1 MCLIYRNLFAVSLLV
16 AWLGGCAAAPRV
28 DVARAPETD
37 FSPYATFNFH
47 EPLGTDRE
55 QGTTTI
61 LSQNLMQATR
71 AELEAR
77 GYRYVEDGA
86 DLQVN
91 FFVESKEVV
100 ESLRR
105 RPDVSFSYGLFH
117 RHYGVW
123 TGYDREVEQYTE
135 GTLHVDVVDAESNRL
150 VWEGISRARGND
162 ADFAFDPERVRAV
175 VAQVFGNFPPRAA
188 DVLQQPRS

>member
-1 MCLIYRNLFAVSLLV
+1 MSLINRNIFVFGLIAV
-16 AWLGGCAAAPRV
+16 WLAGCAATPRV

-37 FSPYATFNFH
+37 FSGYATFSFH

-61 LSQNLMQATR
+61 LSQNLMQAAR

-77 GYRYVEDGA
+77 GYRYLEDGA

-91 FFVESKEVV
+91 FFVETKEVV

-123 TGYDREVEQYTE
+123 TGYDRDVKQYTE
-135 GTLHVDVVDAESNRL
+135 GTLHIDVVDAERNRL
-150 VWEGISRARGND
+150 VWEGISRARGD
-162 ADFAFDPERVRAV
+162 SADFAFDPERVRAV
-175 VAQVFGNFPPRAA
+175 VARVFGNFPRRAA
-188 DVLQQPRS
+188 DAL